1 VALPPSKS
9 AFNNSEDKINASKGR
24 GAKKKG
30 EKRTY
35 DRKKL
40 YKQRKNQ
47 GIEMA
52 AKMPG
57 E

>member
-1 VALPPSKS
+1 M
-9 AFNNSEDKINASKGR
+9 SEDKINASKAR
-24 GAKKKG
+24 RAKKKRG
-30 EKRTY
+30 GGGRTY

-40 YKQRKNQ
+40 YKHRKSQ